1 MINFNTSANPVMDA
15 MQHVYTAIENSK
27 LEETT
32 LEKHR
37 DEIETLVRF
46 FSCTPQEACLLG
58 FLVHQAITDKEV
70 SVSAILNHL
79 ELKNSAALYIHDLLH
94 PFVEK
99 DWISPNQ
106 DLRFYPLSNYSLNK
120 RLIHCVTSMDWGNWA
135 QKPPESSLELLV
147 KFKSKIKNRNN
158 RQLSFL
164 QFVQW
169 TEVFV
174 QTHIHLELP
183 QLIVQSGLKGAE
195 MVYLMH
201 MCLQHFQGDEFVEV
215 ESILT
220 DFNPSME
227 ETYHLRTA
235 FKSNK
240 SIFHKL
246 KLVETTND
254 ESFMSM
260 PCLRLTEKV
269 TNTFTK
275 IQTKEQTF
283 TSELLTAVLPENI
296 ELQPLFYEDDVHQK
310 IQRLSNLFTADQFN
324 RFAATMKTKGMKAG
338 ITVIFHGAPGTG
350 KTETVYQ
357 LAKQTN
363 KTILMAD
370 VSTLRSKWVGDSE
383 KNIRQLFKDYKN
395 ACKSYEQVP
404 ILLFNEADAILGKRT
419 EVKDR
424 GDQMS
429 NSVQN
434 ILLEELE
441 KFEGIFIAT
450 TNLEKNLDQAFE
462 RRILYKIKY
471 EKPSTTTTFH
481 ILQAKFPEID
491 NSILKNISTNNTL
504 TGGQIENIRKK
515 LFVDTLLQPDLPI
528 DAGYFDQLVKQELY
542 HLTTDDNRNPIG
554 FNR

>member
-15 MQHVYTAIENSK
+15 MQHVYTAIEDSK
-27 LEETT
+27 LEESI
-32 LEKHR
+32 LEKHTL
-37 DEIETLVRF
+37 EIETLVDF
-46 FSCTPQEACLLG
+46 FSCTPQQACLLG

-70 SVSAILNHL
+70 SVSAILGHL
-79 ELKNSAALYIHDLLH
+79 SLKNSAALYIHDLLH

-120 RLIHCVTSMDWGNWA
+120 RLIHCVTSMDWTNWA

-158 RQLSFL
+158 KQLSFL

-169 TEVFV
+169 TEDFV
-174 QTHIHLELP
+174 QAHANLELP
-183 QLIVQSGLKGAE
+183 QLILQSGLKGTE
-195 MVYLMH
+195 TVYLMH
-201 MCLQHFQGDEFVEV
+201 MCLQHFQGDEYVEV
-215 ESILT
+215 ESILS

-275 IQTKEQTF
+275 LQTKEQTF
-283 TSELLTAVLPENI
+283 SSALLTAVLPENI
-296 ELQPLFYEDDVHQK
+296 AVQSLFYEDEINDK
-310 IQRLSNLFTADQFN
+310 IQRLSNLFTPDQFT

-383 KNIRQLFKDYKN
+383 KNIRQLFKDYKV
-395 ACKSYEQVP
+395 ACKSYEHLP

-419 EVKDR
+419 EIKDR

-441 KFEGIFIAT
+441 QFEGIFIAT

-462 RRILYKIKY
+462 RRILYKIKFD
-471 EKPSTTTTFH
+471 KPSSITIFH
-481 ILQAKFPEID
+481 ILQSKFPEID
-491 NSILKNISTNNTL
+491 TSILKNISTNNTL
-504 TGGQIENIRKK
+504 TGGQMENIRKK
-515 LFVDTLLQPDLPI
+515 LLVDNLLQTDLVT
-528 DAGYFDQLVKQELY
+528 DASYFNNLVQQELY
-542 HLTTDDNRNPIG
+542 HLTTDENRHPIG

>member
-1 MINFNTSANPVMDA
+1 
-15 MQHVYTAIENSK
+15 
-27 LEETT
+27 
-32 LEKHR
+32 
-37 DEIETLVRF
+37 
-46 FSCTPQEACLLG
+46 
-58 FLVHQAITDKEV
+58 
-70 SVSAILNHL
+70 
-79 ELKNSAALYIHDLLH
+79 
-94 PFVEK
+94 
-99 DWISPNQ
+99 
-106 DLRFYPLSNYSLNK
+106 
-120 RLIHCVTSMDWGNWA
+120 MDWGNWA
-135 QKPPESSLELLV
+135 QKPPESSLDLLV

-169 TEVFV
+169 TEDFV
-174 QTHIHLELP
+174 QAHVHLELP

-195 MVYLMH
+195 MVYIMH

-227 ETYHLRTA
+227 ETYHLRTS

-275 IQTKEQTF
+275 IQTKEQNF

-324 RFAATMKTKGMKAG
+324 RFTTTMKTKGMKAG

-363 KTILMAD
+363 KAILMAD

-383 KNIRQLFKDYKN
+383 KNIRQLFTDYKN
-395 ACKSYEQVP
+395 ACKSYEQIP

-481 ILQAKFPEID
+481 ILQSKFPEID
-491 NSILKNISTNNTL
+491 TSILKNISTNNTL

>member
-1 MINFNTSANPVMDA
+1 
-15 MQHVYTAIENSK
+15 
-27 LEETT
+27 
-32 LEKHR
+32 
-37 DEIETLVRF
+37 
-46 FSCTPQEACLLG
+46 
-58 FLVHQAITDKEV
+58 
-70 SVSAILNHL
+70 
-79 ELKNSAALYIHDLLH
+79 
-94 PFVEK
+94 
-99 DWISPNQ
+99 
-106 DLRFYPLSNYSLNK
+106 
-120 RLIHCVTSMDWGNWA
+120 
-135 QKPPESSLELLV
+135 
-147 KFKSKIKNRNN
+147 
-158 RQLSFL
+158 
-164 QFVQW
+164 
-169 TEVFV
+169 
-174 QTHIHLELP
+174 
-183 QLIVQSGLKGAE
+183 
-195 MVYLMH
+195 
-201 MCLQHFQGDEFVEV
+201 
-215 ESILT
+215 
-220 DFNPSME
+220 
-227 ETYHLRTA
+227 
-235 FKSNK
+235 
-240 SIFHKL
+240 
-246 KLVETTND
+246 LVETTND

-275 IQTKEQTF
+275 IQTKEQNF

-324 RFAATMKTKGMKAG
+324 RFTTTMKTKGMKAG

-363 KTILMAD
+363 KAILMAD

-383 KNIRQLFKDYKN
+383 KNIRQLFTDYKN
-395 ACKSYEQVP
+395 ACKSYEQIP

-481 ILQAKFPEID
+481 ILQSKFPEID
-491 NSILKNISTNNTL
+491 TSILKNISTNNTL